1 MIDFFL
7 ACAGLFTD
15 TFNAALQ
22 LDVFMFLASVMV
34 IQVSFGLWFLIYRGS
49 KKM

>member
-22 LDVFMFLASVMV
+22 LDLFIFLASVLL
-34 IQVSFGLWFLIYRGS
+34 IQVAFGLWFLIYRGS
-49 KKM
+49 KKV

>member
-15 TFNAALQ
+15 TFNAAMQ
-22 LDVFMFLASVMV
+22 LDFFVFLAAVMM
-34 IQVSFGLWFLIYRGS
+34 IQVSFSLWFLIYRGS